1 MNDDGQ
7 SRWLTTRPIAHRGMR
22 DDAAGRPE
30 NSLAAFRHAASLS
43 IPFEFDVQLTAD
55 GQPVVLHDADTTRMT
70 GDGGPVREMDL
81 ADVGKLRLGATD
93 ERIPTLDEVLATVD
107 GRVPV
112 VVDVRRWSIGG
123 SSALER
129 AVADRLRGYDP
140 AAVVQSFDP
149 IAVRRM
155 RTLMPDRAIGQA
167 SGSLVTAGP
176 VVGALGRTMVTNAL
190 TRPDFVTFELSL
202 LPNRFATFWRTG
214 NRPLIG
220 YTTHSV
226 ADERRA
232 RDLTDGFFFADYLP
246 TAYRA

>member
-1 MNDDGQ
+1 
-7 SRWLTTRPIAHRGMR
+7 
-22 DDAAGRPE
+22 
-30 NSLAAFRHAASLS
+30 
-43 IPFEFDVQLTAD
+43 
-55 GQPVVLHDADTTRMT
+55 
-70 GDGGPVREMDL
+70 
-81 ADVGKLRLGATD
+81 
-93 ERIPTLDEVLATVD
+93 
-107 GRVPV
+107 VPV

-129 AVADRLRGYDP
+129 AVTDRLRGYDP
-140 AAVVQSFDP
+140 ASVVQSFDP

-167 SGSLVTAGP
+167 SGSLASAGP

-220 YTTHSV
+220 YTTHSA

-232 RDLTDGFFFADYLP
+232 RELVDGFFFADYLP
-246 TAYRA
+246 TAYQA